1 MRVFV
6 TGAAGWVGSAVTKE
20 LIQHGHKVLGLAR
33 SVEPAEK
40 ITKVGGEVLR
50 GDLEDLESLKKGAQ
64 ETDGTLHLAF
74 IHDFTNMKHAT
85 AVDRAAISALAEV
98 VAGTGKPL
106 IITSGSL
113 IVANLGGAVATEE
126 TDIDRSVPWIDR
138 WKSEDLILS
147 LSKEKDVKG
156 MVVRLTPTVHGDGDK
171 GFVPGLIG
179 SARKNGA
186 AIYVG
191 DGSAR
196 WPAVHRY
203 DAAVLYRLALEKGK
217 AGAIYH
223 AAAEQGIAQKDIEGL
238 IGKVLNLPV
247 ESKSLEEA
255 LPKLGFFAH
264 VTSMDKPLSSEK
276 TQTELGW
283 KPKELGLLA
292 DMEAHYFKE
301 SAQSKYQF

>member
-33 SVEPAEK
+33 SDATAEQ
-40 ITKVGGEVLR
+40 ITKAGGEVLR
-50 GDLEDLESLKKGAQ
+50 GDLEDLESLRKGAQ

-74 IHDFTNMKHAT
+74 IHDFSNMTHAT
-85 AVDRAAISALAEV
+85 AVDRAAISALGEV

-113 IVANLGGAVATEE
+113 IVANVDDAVATED
-126 TDIDRSVPWIDR
+126 TDIDRNGPFDR
-138 WKSEDLILS
+138 WKSEDLIIS

-171 GFVPGLIG
+171 GFVPGLIA
-179 SARKNGA
+179 SARQNGA

-191 DGSAR
+191 DGSAQ

-223 AAAEQGIAQKDIEGL
+223 AAAEQGIAQKDIQGL

-264 VTSMDKPLSSEK
+264 VTNMDKPISSVK
-276 TQTELGW
+276 TQKELGW
-283 KPKELGLLA
+283 QPKELGLLA
-292 DMEAHYFKE
+292 DMEAHYFKDT
-301 SAQSKYQF
+301 AQSKYNF

>member
-20 LIQHGHKVLGLAR
+20 LIQHGHQVLGLAR
-33 SVEPAEK
+33 SDATAEA
-40 ITKVGGEVLR
+40 ITKAGGEVLR

-64 ETDGTLHLAF
+64 DTDGTLHLAF
-74 IHDFTNMKHAT
+74 IHDFTNMAHAT

-98 VAGTGKPL
+98 VAGTGKPV

-113 IVANLGGAVATEE
+113 IVADLGGDVADED
-126 TDIDRSVPWIDR
+126 TDIDRSVPWSDR

-156 MVVRLTPTVHGDGDK
+156 MIVRLTPTVHGDGDK
-171 GFVPGLIG
+171 GFIPGLIAA
-179 SARKNGA
+179 ARKNGA

-191 DGSAR
+191 DGSAK

-203 DAAVLYRLALEKGK
+203 DAAALYRLALEKGK
-217 AGAIYH
+217 AGGIYH
-223 AAAEQGIAQKDIEGL
+223 ASAEQGIAQKDIQGL

-247 ESKSLEEA
+247 ESKPMQEG

-276 TQTELGW
+276 TQKELGW
-283 KPKELGLLA
+283 HPKEPGLLA
-292 DMEAHYFKE
+292 DMEAHYFKDT
-301 SAQSKYQF
+301 AQSKYQF

>member
-33 SVEPAEK
+33 SDATAEQ
-40 ITKVGGEVLR
+40 ITKAGGEVLR
-50 GDLEDLESLKKGAQ
+50 GDLEDLESLRKGAQ

-74 IHDFTNMKHAT
+74 IHDFSNMTHAT
-85 AVDRAAISALAEV
+85 AVDRAAISALGEI

-113 IVANLGGAVATEE
+113 IVANVDGAVATED
-126 TDIDRSVPWIDR
+126 TDIDRNGPFDR

-171 GFVPGLIG
+171 GFVPGLIA

-191 DGSAR
+191 DGSAQ

-203 DAAVLYRLALEKGK
+203 DAALLYRLALEKGK

-223 AAAEQGIAQKDIEGL
+223 AAAEQAIAQKDIQGL

-264 VTSMDKPLSSEK
+264 VTSMDKPISSEK
-276 TQTELGW
+276 TQKKLGW
-283 KPKELGLLA
+283 QPKELGLLA

-301 SAQSKYQF
+301 TAQSKYNF